1 MLEFY
6 SLIEESIHSKLK
18 INLSFIGILTLIAA
32 IALIFCGILNIKVY
46 FFTNRQ
52 PTVENKSNEY
62 EQPRQVEMINKL

>member
-32 IALIFCGILNIKVY
+32 IALIFCGILNIVY

-62 EQPRQVEMINKL
+62 EQPRQVEMSNKL